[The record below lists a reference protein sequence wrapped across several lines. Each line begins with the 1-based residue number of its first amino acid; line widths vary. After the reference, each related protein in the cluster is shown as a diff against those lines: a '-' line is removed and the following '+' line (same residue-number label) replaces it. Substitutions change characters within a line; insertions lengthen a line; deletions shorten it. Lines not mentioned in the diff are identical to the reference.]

1 MSLTTSSVDVL
12 TTIARSLVVAQKYA
26 SVEEALQAMAV
37 SEVQRKMGY
46 YRRRI
51 RALERKYG
59 TDFETFSARLQAR
72 ATPAEEDDWLGWRS
86 ANRML
91 ADWQTAYEEL
101 QSAQL
106 RS

>member
-1 MSLTTSSVDVL
+1 MSLAASSVDVL
-12 TTIARSLVVAQKYA
+12 TTIARSLVVAQEYA

-37 SEVQRKMGY
+37 SEVRRKIAY

-59 TDFETFSARLQAR
+59 TDFETFGARLRAR
-72 ATPAEEDDWLGWRS
+72 ATPAEEDDWLAWRS
-86 ANRML
+86 ANRIL

-101 QSAQL
+101 QSAGA
-106 RS
+106 RC